1 MIDPF
6 YFFRKEKHMEI
17 EIAGKIYPLKASM
30 KFLEEVEPLRV
41 EKSQDGTDVELGL
54 VYLLTNAREAG
65 DPRSLRDL
73 IFHLN
78 TGQKPRMTKETAN
91 ILIEDEN
98 TDLDELAGEIFDFLY
113 KANVSRMRLK
123 KLGFLPEEKKQE
135 NFEA

>member
-1 MIDPF
+1 
-6 YFFRKEKHMEI
+6 MEI

-54 VYLLTNAREAG
+54 VYLLTNARDAG

-73 IFHLN
+73 IFYLN
-78 TGQKPRMTKETAN
+78 TGQTPRMTKQTAN

-123 KLGFLPEEKKQE
+123 KLGFLPEEKKTE
-135 NFEA
+135 NLEA